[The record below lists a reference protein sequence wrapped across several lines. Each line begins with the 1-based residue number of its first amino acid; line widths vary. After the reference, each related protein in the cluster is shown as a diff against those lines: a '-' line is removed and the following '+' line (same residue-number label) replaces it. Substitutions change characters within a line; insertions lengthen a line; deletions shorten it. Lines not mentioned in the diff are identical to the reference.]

1 MMFAKDYRQA
11 AWKKLSGN
19 WTTAVVSYLI
29 FTVLLS
35 VASYIL
41 VGSLLFSGV
50 LTIGMYIVLLQISRD
65 GSSGFESLFDGFR
78 KGLGNNIV
86 AGILVQLFTFL
97 WSLLFIIPGIIK
109 GYAYSMTYFI
119 LADNPDMAPTEAIK
133 MSQEMMKGKKWR
145 LFCLDFSFIGWYL
158 LSILTLGV
166 LILWI
171 APYSMMARA
180 ELYESIK
187 PQPVQEDAFVG
198 GMAEGSDAEQN

>member
-119 LADNPDMAPTEAIK
+119 LADNPDMDIMDTLRESAR
-133 MSQEMMKGKKWR
+133 MMKGNKWR
-145 LFCLDFSFIGWYL
+145 LFCLQISFIGWSL
-158 LSILTLGV
+158 LCVLT
-166 LILWI
+166 
-171 APYSMMARA
+171 
-180 ELYESIK
+180 
-187 PQPVQEDAFVG
+187 G
-198 GMAEGSDAEQN
+198 G